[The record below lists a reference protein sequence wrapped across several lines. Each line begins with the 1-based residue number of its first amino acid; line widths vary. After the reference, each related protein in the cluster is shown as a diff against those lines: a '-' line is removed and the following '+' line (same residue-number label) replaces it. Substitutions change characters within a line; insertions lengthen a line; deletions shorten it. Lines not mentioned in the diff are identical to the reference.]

1 VIDDL
6 MVVGLI
12 CNEGIGCILIRNDVS
27 SCGNVCA
34 ASGTLGN
41 VPRNFLHD
49 QNLWNLDASVFRIFP
64 IAEGFKLKLDL
75 EAFNALNHPVL
86 NNPGSYRT
94 TASSFGKIT
103 GFQSGNANRILQGSV
118 RFQF

>member
-1 VIDDL
+1 MAVACSSPHMQPTLRPNPDSL
-6 MVVGLI
+6 PMVQSLR
-12 CNEGIGCILIRNDVS
+12 LRNT
-27 SCGNVCA
+27 

-41 VPRNFLHD
+41 APRNFLHD

-86 NNPGSYRT
+86 NDPGATVT

-103 GFQSGNANRILQGSV
+103 GFQSGNANRILQGSG